1 MKFVQYIKDSI
12 LELKKVIWPDQQK
25 IVSDTL
31 AVIIVSLVTAFF
43 IGIADFFLSKLLNLF
58 IH

>member
-12 LELKKVIWPDQQK
+12 IELKKVIWPDQQK

-31 AVIIVSLVTAFF
+31 TVVIVSLVTAFF
-43 IGIADFFLSKLLNLF
+43 IGVVDFFLSRLLNLF